1 MAFSLKKFTA
11 TEAFWDNMF
20 APQMSRHPTDIKK
33 RLKTDVFSTDHPLN
47 QSESTLHKL
56 LKM

>member
-1 MAFSLKKFTA
+1 
-11 TEAFWDNMF
+11 MF
-20 APQMSRHPTDIKK
+20 PSQMSRHPTDIKK
-33 RLKTDVFSTDHPLN
+33 RLKMDVFSTDHPLN